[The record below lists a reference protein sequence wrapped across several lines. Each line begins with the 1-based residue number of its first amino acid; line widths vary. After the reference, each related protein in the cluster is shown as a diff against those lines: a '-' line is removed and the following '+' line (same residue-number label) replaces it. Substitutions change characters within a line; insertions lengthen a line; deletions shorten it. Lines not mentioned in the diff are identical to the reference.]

1 MARRAGP
8 SLDRT
13 AVSAAA
19 AELADREGLGGVT
32 LATVAARLG
41 VRTPSLYNHVAGL
54 PGLRRELALL
64 GLRELGQRM
73 GRAVVGKA
81 DDRALEAIAHA
92 YRAYA
97 HEHPGVYAAAQQV
110 PAAGDAA
117 WEAAGA
123 EVVGIVR
130 AVLAGYGLEGDD
142 ALPYHAGATRPAT
155 RFRVARNRRG
165 LRLAAGPRRKL
176 PPAAPGVHGRSACQI
191 VIFSL
196 AAAGL
201 AAAGLAVAGR
211 SPLAWILGAAVVVNG
226 ALAYAW
232 GQ

>member
-142 ALPYHAGATRPAT
+142 ALHAT
-155 RFRVARNRRG
+155 RG
-165 LRLAAGPRRKL
+165 LRGLLHGFVSLETGGGFGLPLDLDESFRRL
-176 PPAAPGVHGRSACQI
+176 LQV
-191 VIFSL
+191 FM
-196 AAAGL
+196 AGL
-201 AAAGLAVAGR
+201 RVR
-211 SPLAWILGAAVVVNG
+211 S
-226 ALAYAW
+226 
-232 GQ
+232 

>member
-19 AELADREGLGGVT
+19 AELADREGLGGAT

-73 GRAVVGKA
+73 GRAAVGKA

-130 AVLAGYGLEGDD
+130 GAGWLRPGRRRR
-142 ALPYHAGATRPAT
+142 AACHAGATRPAT

-165 LRLAAGPRRKL
+165 LRRAAGPRRKL

-191 VIFSL
+191 VIFGL

-201 AAAGLAVAGR
+201 AAAGR
-211 SPLAWILGAAVVVNG
+211 SPLAWTLGAAVVVNG